1 MTTTHAIRQAVR
13 SSVFGQVPLVTGITD
28 DLVLLDGQLRAV
40 PAALA
45 EELRRTYEGIV
56 VAIYDINHGLRAQ
69 NPEEEAK
76 LRRTYVDVVA
86 DWPAGTTPPPQALG
100 NGQQLSDLDAPEA
113 MSAVA
118 VLVRQA
124 ITPLG
129 VIVDHADLLLHD
141 AMSSDAGRHVIGALR
156 DAFARRGQPRSTGDV
171 NPLLLIAAD
180 SASIDGG
187 LATHPLAQAIVVVP
201 PALDERA
208 YIVAELK
215 LDEDLGQRSSGL
227 SRRRLLTLKPITTSL
242 SNDPSPARV
251 IRVAVNG
258 MPRRAWSPRDRA
270 RTREHVAPEVR
281 AALPGQEAVVDRVC
295 GALAVAGLPRIRAG
309 GPRDVFLLAGPPAV
323 GKTELARLLSRAM
336 FGDANA
342 IRRFDM
348 TEYMES
354 HSRAKLMGAPPGYV
368 GFEGGGQLTDWVLS
382 NPDSIVLLDEIE
394 KAHEEVLLLL
404 LQILEDGRLTDG
416 HGRTVD
422 FSGTVLLMTT
432 NLGSAD
438 AIAELT
444 RSGED
449 PDRDELA
456 ARVTELIRVALQTPR
471 GEDGAGG
478 LGRPELWSR
487 LQGAVTPFDVV
498 RRRNV
503 PRIVARLLGDFRE
516 ACADDGYEIAFEVEA
531 IGAALRDDVAL
542 AGPEGTWD
550 TRTILKILRDR
561 VEFPVREQLAK
572 HGEDAVYGVSVEE
585 GGDIVVGSMPRAVR
599 T

>member
-1 MTTTHAIRQAVR
+1 MV
-13 SSVFGQVPLVTGITD
+13 SV
-28 DLVLLDGQLRAV
+28 
-40 PAALA
+40 
-45 EELRRTYEGIV
+45 
-56 VAIYDINHGLRAQ
+56 
-69 NPEEEAK
+69 
-76 LRRTYVDVVA
+76 
-86 DWPAGTTPPPQALG
+86 
-100 NGQQLSDLDAPEA
+100 PEA

-281 AALPGQEAVVDRVC
+281 AALPGQEAVVDASAARSRWLGC
-295 GALAVAGLPRIRAG
+295 PGSARA
-309 GPRDVFLLAGPPAV
+309 AHATCSCWPAHRPS
-323 GKTELARLLSRAM
+323 ARPSWPGCCRFAM

-348 TEYMES
+348 TEYMEA
-354 HSRAKLMGAPPGYV
+354 HSRAKLMGTPPGYV
-368 GFEGGGQLTDWVLS
+368 GFEGGGSSPTGCARI
-382 NPDSIVLLDEIE
+382 P
-394 KAHEEVLLLL
+394 
-404 LQILEDGRLTDG
+404 
-416 HGRTVD
+416 
-422 FSGTVLLMTT
+422 
-432 NLGSAD
+432 
-438 AIAELT
+438 T
-444 RSGED
+444 RSSCST
-449 PDRDELA
+449 R
-456 ARVTELIRVALQTPR
+456 
-471 GEDGAGG
+471 
-478 LGRPELWSR
+478 S
-487 LQGAVTPFDVV
+487 
-498 RRRNV
+498 RRRT
-503 PRIVARLLGDFRE
+503 RRSCCSCCRSSRT
-516 ACADDGYEIAFEVEA
+516 
-531 IGAALRDDVAL
+531 AA
-542 AGPEGTWD
+542 
-550 TRTILKILRDR
+550 
-561 VEFPVREQLAK
+561 
-572 HGEDAVYGVSVEE
+572 
-585 GGDIVVGSMPRAVR
+585 
-599 T
+599 

>member
-13 SSVFGQVPLVTGITD
+13 SSVFGQVPLVTGLTD
-28 DLVLLDGQLRAV
+28 DLVLVAGKLRAV
-40 PAALA
+40 PVALA
-45 EELRRTYEGIV
+45 EELRRTYAGILIAV
-56 VAIYDINHGLRAQ
+56 YDVNHGLRAQ
-69 NPEEEAK
+69 DPDEEAK
-76 LRRTYVDVVA
+76 LRRTYVDLVA
-86 DWPAGTTPPPQALG
+86 DWPTGASPPPVALPEG
-100 NGQQLSDLDAPEA
+100 DQLADLDPADA
-113 MSAVA
+113 MAAVA
-118 VLVRQA
+118 ALVRQA
-124 ITPLG
+124 MTPCG
-129 VIVDHADLLLHD
+129 VIVDNADLLLHD
-141 AMSSDAGRHVIGALR
+141 AMATEAGRLVIGALR
-156 DAFARRGQPRSTGDV
+156 EAFARQPRTNGDL
-171 NPLLLIAAD
+171 NPLILVAAD
-180 SASIDGG
+180 ASSVDGG
-187 LATHPLAQAIVVVP
+187 LATHPLAQAVVVVP
-201 PALDERA
+201 PALEERA
-208 YIVAELK
+208 HIVAALK
-215 LDEDLGQRSSGL
+215 LHEDLAQRSSGL
-227 SRRRLLTLKPITTSL
+227 SRRRLVTLEPIASSL
-242 SNDPSPARV
+242 SNDPSPARI

-270 RTREHVAPEVR
+270 RTRDHVAPEVR

-336 FGDANA
+336 FGDAGA

-354 HSRAKLMGAPPGYV
+354 HSRAKLMGAPPGYI

-394 KAHEEVLLLL
+394 KAHEDVLLLL

-432 NLGSAD
+432 NLGSAE

-444 RSGED
+444 RTGQD
-449 PDRDELA
+449 PDPVELA
-456 ARVTELIRVALQTPR
+456 KRVTDLIRVRLQTPR
-471 GEDGAGG
+471 GEDGSGG

-503 PRIVARLLGDFRE
+503 PRIVGRLLSDFGE
-516 ACADDGYEIAFEVEA
+516 ACRDDGYDVSFELEP
-531 IGAALRDDVAL
+531 IGAAIRGDVAL
-542 AGPEGTWD
+542 VGPEGTWD
-550 TRTILKILRDR
+550 TRTILTILRDR
-561 VEFPVREQLAK
+561 VEFPVRRQLAE
-572 HGEDAVYGVSVEE
+572 HGEDGAYRVSAHDGE
-585 GGDIVVGSMPRAVR
+585 IVIESIRKRAA
-599 T
+599 